1 MPALILLNIVFL
13 MIEVDFS
20 VGGYYYY
27 RIQVCLDLRILDESG
42 AGCTVLAR
50 TVLCL
55 GVHHAVDNA
64 DGCSRM
70 DRRLNCGAQLHKR
83 THTLTHSL
91 TDSLTDSLAVAFH
104 AAFRCEQLRAR
115 IYLWRAH
122 LRFIFCLKEISPK
135 SDIHTAKKESKYI
148 RDLSLS

>member
-1 MPALILLNIVFL
+1 

-91 TDSLTDSLAVAFH
+91 THLLTHLLLPFMQRSGVSSCAHEFIYG
-104 AAFRCEQLRAR
+104 ER
-115 IYLWRAH
+115 IPGLY
-122 LRFIFCLKEISPK
+122 FV
-135 SDIHTAKKESKYI
+135 
-148 RDLSLS
+148 

>member
-27 RIQVCLDLRILDESG
+27 RIQVCLDLRILDENWVGCSGHGCTG
-42 AGCTVLAR
+42 AGGIVLAR
-50 TVLCL
+50 TVLRL

-70 DRRLNCGAQLHKR
+70 DRRLNCGAQLHRR
-83 THTLTHSL
+83 THAHTHSLTHSL
-91 TDSLTDSLAVAFH
+91 T
-104 AAFRCEQLRAR
+104 
-115 IYLWRAH
+115 Y
-122 LRFIFCLKEISPK
+122 
-135 SDIHTAKKESKYI
+135 
-148 RDLSLS
+148 